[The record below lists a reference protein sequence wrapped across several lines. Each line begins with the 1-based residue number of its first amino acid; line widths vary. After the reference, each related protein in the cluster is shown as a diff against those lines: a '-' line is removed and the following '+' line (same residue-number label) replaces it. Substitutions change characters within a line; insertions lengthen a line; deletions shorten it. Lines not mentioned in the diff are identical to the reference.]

1 MAEGLGLEECGGEEG
16 SKAWVKETCWNES
29 DQRTGSLLPRN
40 PVDRRIGSSAKS
52 RRLGGQGGAKPIVN
66 GSGGGPTPVTVSGRA
81 GYLTDYVRTYAY
93 VRTVCTYVR
102 TYGRSRYVR
111 THARTYVRTRACVR
125 TYTDLRTYVRTY
137 TLRIGYAPCTTSFL
151 RHHAQSLQ
159 HPRLPL

>member
-16 SKAWVKETCWNES
+16 SKAWVKENP
-29 DQRTGSLLPRN
+29 RTGSLLPRN

-93 VRTVCTYVR
+93 VRTVRTYVR

-111 THARTYVRTRACVR
+111 THARTHVRTYTCVR
-125 TYTDLRTYVRTY
+125 TYTDLRTTYVYVR
-137 TLRIGYAPCTTSFL
+137 
-151 RHHAQSLQ
+151 
-159 HPRLPL
+159 

>member
-1 MAEGLGLEECGGEEG
+1 MAERLGLEECGGEDG
-16 SKAWVKETCWNES
+16 SNAWVKETCWNP
-29 DQRTGSLLPRN
+29 RTGILLPRN

-93 VRTVCTYVR
+93 VRTVRTHVR

-111 THARTYVRTRACVR
+111 THARTYVHARA
-125 TYTDLRTYVRTY
+125 YV
-137 TLRIGYAPCTTSFL
+137 
-151 RHHAQSLQ
+151 H
-159 HPRLPL
+159 